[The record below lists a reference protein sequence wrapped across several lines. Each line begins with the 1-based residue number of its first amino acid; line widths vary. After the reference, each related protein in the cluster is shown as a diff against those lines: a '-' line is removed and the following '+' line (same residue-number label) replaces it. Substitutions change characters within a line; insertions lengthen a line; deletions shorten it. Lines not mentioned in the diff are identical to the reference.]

1 MVRVFEPHT
10 TDDRCVDAGLVS
22 KSDREGVMN
31 TGGQW
36 VWVFF
41 LLGQWSAEPWP
52 NFVVWKWGVHS

>member
-1 MVRVFEPHT
+1 MDV
-10 TDDRCVDAGLVS
+10 GLVS